1 MKKINWEKVN
11 KFIKNKNF
19 VIGFCVFCLT
29 MASIGFSYASF
40 FSVKTNTNN
49 QSITT
54 GTLSVSYGASTSS
67 VLRNGM
73 SSMSNAM
80 GMAQDEASLIYIQ
93 NTGTL
98 NSTFNL
104 TIGYDMENFTGRSG
118 YSDSDQLTPLDY
130 VMLAVYQ
137 YNGAG
142 KEDTLVTGPISVA
155 DLPIYSINTSDSRY
169 NRYSI
174 LFNTVGSSSSST
186 STKTYKVKMWL
197 SDKAIPAASYT
208 YFYLNTEVVAEVV
221 NAKMAYTLRGTVKS
235 GTSDASGAVV
245 SFHNNSLSSTTN
257 SAGTFTLTGV
267 YPGTYNM
274 DITYNNVTYK
284 GNLRVEE
291 GTANSLTSLGTTFTG
306 TDIYQVANNY
316 GTTLSKIIDKNNI
329 TTYSSAA
336 SITSGNLYPTYKFVG
351 GATASVSGIVIT
363 LDSTN
368 KTYTMSM

>member
-11 KFIKNKNF
+11 KFVKNKNF

-40 FSVKTNTNN
+40 FSVKTNTSN

-54 GTLSVSYGASTSS
+54 GTLSVSYGDSTSS

-73 SSMSNAM
+73 SSMSDAM

-93 NTGTL
+93 NTGSL
-98 NSTFNL
+98 NSTFTL

-118 YSDSDQLTPLDY
+118 YSDADQLTPLDY
-130 VMLAVYQ
+130 VMFAVYQ

-174 LFNTVGSSSSST
+174 LFNTVGSSSTST

-221 NAKMAYTLRGTVKS
+221 NAKMAYTLKGIVKN
-235 GTSDASGAVV
+235 GTSNASGAVV
-245 SFHNNSLSSTTN
+245 SFHNNSLSSTTT
-257 SAGTFTLTGV
+257 SAGAFTLTGV

-336 SITSGNLYPTYKFVG
+336 SITGGNLYPTYKFVG
-351 GATASVSGIVIT
+351 GSTASVSGIVIT